1 MNILIVGIGNMG
13 FAIAKALK
21 KSESSHTICVYDPW
35 SKFLDDAQALGIMVH
50 DSLDLGAHKECAY
63 DAILVGVKPNMI
75 TSTLQSILPIVRF
88 TKPTV
93 LSIAAGVPIQTIAKA
108 LAEDA
113 TPYPHVVRY
122 MPTIAALV
130 NKSITAASPG
140 PQANDIDKKRGMEV
154 AKNFGEV
161 IELPEILMDAFT
173 GIAGSGIAF
182 ATAFVDALTLGGIKE
197 GLPYDKAYT
206 AARKATAGALALLES
221 SFDSPASL
229 ITAISSPGGTTIAGI
244 HALHENH
251 FPAAVMNAVNAAAER
266 SQELRT

>member
-1 MNILIVGIGNMG
+1 MNILIIGIGNMG

-21 KSESSHTICVYDPW
+21 KSASSHTICAYDPW
-35 SKFLDDAQALGIMVH
+35 SKFLDNARSLGITVH
-50 DSLDLGAHKECAY
+50 DSLDLAAHKDCAY

-75 TSTLQSILPIVRF
+75 ASTLQSILPIVGF

-93 LSIAAGVPIQTIAKA
+93 LSIAAGVPIQTIAESLKK
-108 LAEDA
+108 EEM
-113 TPYPHVVRY
+113 PYPHVVRY

-130 NKSITAASPG
+130 SKSITAVSLG
-140 PQANDIDKKRGMEV
+140 SHANDTDKKRGIEV
-154 AKNFGEV
+154 AQNFGEV
-161 IELPEILMDAFT
+161 IELPETLMDAFT
-173 GIAGSGIAF
+173 GVAGSGIAF

-197 GLPYDKAYT
+197 GLPYDKAYK
-206 AARKATAGALALLES
+206 AARQATAGSLALLES

-229 ITAISSPGGTTIAGI
+229 MTAISSPGGTTIAGI

-266 SQELRT
+266 SQALRG